1 MSFSIKPAEEFS
13 SDNQVFTPD
22 WQQQIKSEVSDNQL
36 VDQMRMAGSN
46 TTERFLTPLQIS
58 CEVQSED
65 SNNEDIDA
73 EKIQE
78 RTKSAIEANQK
89 SLGSLTAGAEKAKVG
104 LGACNRQLLQDLERV
119 WNTES
124 DIEKNAGNKNKDGL
138 RLRLDLLQ
146 QDVDRV
152 EKEVDQERT
161 TIEKPIIARVQ
172 IAGLRIATGDD
183 KAIAQGEAELLEIV
197 RQNASVQVDPDFTE
211 AVTKAYLQMTAI
223 RKELKLPPWKCSLS
237 PDQLT
242 KELPLNNGANPNN
255 TQAIMKRA
263 NEVLWKDGFEK
274 AQPLFSE
281 ALDQARKS
289 QPGLELRRLQL
300 FVDGLNLTQKIAD
313 AAVNELDVEPL
324 KEKRKNLFD
333 EELEAHGNTRALMSI
348 EVNVALAKIASGRA
362 ELAKEGKSTIAQ
374 WLDRDPSLLSNKE
387 FRDSLRG
394 AFVAHRA
401 SRDKSA
407 TAAVKP
413 ASNAQPEAK
422 FKEKFDV
429 AAIYG
434 APEQDPEIKKYSKD
448 IATDVGVAA
457 FLLGST
463 FLILRRQ
470 HNRYLANRAI
480 RAEFGPA
487 PVDAPGRVVLTSSD
501 GASKQRSG
509 EVKGKMPGT
518 DLMVISDPSARQ
530 DWKGKEGM
538 PVPEGFDPKAG
549 KHGDFKR
556 LHVGGTDYFVS
567 KDNKVFVHQ
576 KDKLILT
583 REILLSSPTE
593 FKTLIARTSALDAR
607 TPEPLKTAEDVKP
620 GLKFTDRKERLEV
633 VAVDKAKE
641 IVILKKEQV
650 NKRPEIIFPSREEM
664 KSFRVVQLDG
674 KTYYC
679 DKRNEVWERTGSS
692 SGMKSRPD
700 LECESL
706 KEVVHRLNPGQPVLD
721 GELSAV
727 TLPPADKPVFSNQ
740 SGTEGKAKF
749 STDGVYERVV
759 EVDGKTYRLKCAD
772 TTAKGGSDPWF
783 YATDLPG
790 GKSASADVKITV
802 LVRNPEDLV
811 KLQAELIPE
820 IYRACETGKPLNGLI
835 TAVKTMDPMHHF
847 IPNLGE
853 QVPWQNRSLATGRGQ
868 GAKGFTIYCKDAA
881 SAALAQAHFDSF
893 LLSKGLAFPSDFRP
907 GTLADGFV
915 NNEGSR
921 RVALTRDQFELGTR
935 FGDLGALLPTEL
947 SDAARQLAE
956 KRVNERAPGWE
967 SYKSPRDLYGAD
979 GRLKND
985 ALKKLGNEFGLDNAT
1000 ARLVYSDNISGE
1012 PRNQLMLLNE
1022 DTALQHR
1029 TKGARLYLGED
1040 GARHT
1045 YVRQSDGS
1053 INPNEG
1059 LTHRPAMVEVAKVC
1073 GKELGQDFDLAR
1085 LAIKRDLEAKQI
1097 PTAPRSQQPEEPRK
1111 STTRD
1116 VHSPGSMSTSE
1127 KSGGNS
1133 VDSLSPR
1140 DPNRSSEKQS
1150 GSDNRALEERF
1161 VRRLKENLKIATTGN
1176 NSGPLTDVETRAHMH
1191 KAVVDM
1197 LVRDGI
1203 TAKEAEVVSDFVKD
1217 YLSSNEA
1224 VSRRFNELARSEGLV
1239 IEGRTEE
1246 RSNAPKPDVA
1256 IVNPFPPSNAVLT
1269 EGTIIRVTDRGIEV
1283 EAKGFASKTL
1293 IQREQFREHLESE
1306 KAAVERIIKDRGA
1319 PATPE
1324 EQKLLDRLGKN
1335 IESVRTGEI
1344 NPRLARAVAADILAK
1359 RNRGT
1364 GAGPRPSAGN
1374 TGSAVLGLGAGLL
1387 GLLNE
1392 ARE

>member
-124 DIEKNAGNKNKDGL
+124 DIEKNAGNKDKDGL

-172 IAGLRIATGDD
+172 IAGLRIASGDD
-183 KAIAQGEAELLEIV
+183 KAIAQGELELLEIV

-211 AVTKAYLQMTAI
+211 AVIKAYMQMTSV
-223 RKELKLPPWKCSLS
+223 RKELKLTPWKCSLS
-237 PDQLT
+237 RDQLT
-242 KELPLNNGANPNN
+242 REFPPILGANQNN
-255 TQAIMKRA
+255 AQAIMSRA
-263 NEVLWKDGFEK
+263 NEVFWKDGFEK
-274 AQPLFSE
+274 SQPLFFE
-281 ALDQARKS
+281 ALDQARKA
-289 QPGLELRRLQL
+289 QPVIELRRLQL
-300 FVDGLNLTQKIAD
+300 FVDGLNLTQTIAD
-313 AAVNELDVEPL
+313 AVVNRRDVEPL
-324 KEKRKNLFD
+324 KEKRKNLFED
-333 EELEAHGNTRALMSI
+333 ELEAHDNTRALMSI

-422 FKEKFDV
+422 FKERFDV
-429 AAIYG
+429 AVIYG
-434 APEQDPEIKKYSKD
+434 ASQHDPEIKKYSKD
-448 IATDVGVAA
+448 IAADVGVAA
-457 FLLGST
+457 LLLGST
-463 FLILRRQ
+463 GLILRRQ
-470 HNRYLANRAI
+470 YNRYVANRAI

-487 PVDAPGRVVLTSSD
+487 PVEGAPSKVVLKSSD
-501 GASKQRSG
+501 GAGKERSY

-518 DLMVISDPSARQ
+518 DLMVIRDPSARQ
-530 DWKGKEGM
+530 DWKGKEGL
-538 PVPEGFDPKAG
+538 PVPEGFDPKTG

-556 LHVGGTDYFVS
+556 LYVGGTDFFVS

-583 REILLSSPTE
+583 REILLSNPTE
-593 FKTLIARTSALDAR
+593 FKTLIASTSASDAR
-607 TPEPLKTAEDVKP
+607 TSEPLKTAEDVKP
-620 GLKFTDRKERLEV
+620 GLKFTDRKEKLEV

-650 NKRPEIIFPSREEM
+650 DKRPEIIFPSREEM

-706 KEVVHRLNPGQPVLD
+706 KEVVHRLNPGQPLLA

-727 TLPPADKPVFSNQ
+727 TLPPAGRTEFSNQ

-759 EVDGKTYRLKCAD
+759 EVDGKMYRLKCG

-935 FGDLGALLPTEL
+935 FGDFGALLPTEL

-979 GRLKND
+979 GRLKYD
-985 ALKKLGNEFGLDNAT
+985 ALQKLGNEFGLDNAT

-1053 INPNEG
+1053 IKPNEG

-1073 GKELGQDFDLAR
+1073 SKELGQDLDLAR
-1085 LAIKRDLEAKQI
+1085 LATKRDLEAKQI
-1097 PTAPRSQQPEEPRK
+1097 PRAPRAQQPEEPRK
-1111 STTRD
+1111 STSRD
-1116 VHSPGSMSTSE
+1116 VHSPESMSTSE
-1127 KSGGNS
+1127 KSGGTS
-1133 VDSLSPR
+1133 VDSLPPR
-1140 DPNRSSEKQS
+1140 DSNRSSEKQS
-1150 GSDNRALEERF
+1150 NSDNRALEERF
-1161 VRRLKENLKIATTGN
+1161 VRRLKENLKIATSGK
-1176 NSGPLTDVETRAHMH
+1176 NSGPLSDVETRAHMH

-1203 TAKEAEVVSDFVKD
+1203 TAKDAEVVSDFVKD
-1217 YLSSNEA
+1217 YLSKKEA
-1224 VSRRFNELARSEGLV
+1224 VSRRFNEIARAEGLV
-1239 IEGRTEE
+1239 IEGWTEE
-1246 RSNAPKPDVA
+1246 SSKAPKPDVA

-1269 EGTIIRVTDRGIEV
+1269 EGTVVRVTDRGIEV
-1283 EAKGFASKTL
+1283 EPKGSASKTL
-1293 IQREQFREHLESE
+1293 IQRDQFLEHLESE
-1306 KAAVERIIKDRGA
+1306 KAAVERIVKDRGA

-1324 EQKLLDRLGKN
+1324 EKKLLDRLGKN
-1335 IESVRTGEI
+1335 IESVKAGEV

-1359 RNRGT
+1359 RSRGS
-1364 GAGPRPSAGN
+1364 GAAQRPSAGN
-1374 TGSAVLGLGAGLL
+1374 VGFAVLGLGTGLL